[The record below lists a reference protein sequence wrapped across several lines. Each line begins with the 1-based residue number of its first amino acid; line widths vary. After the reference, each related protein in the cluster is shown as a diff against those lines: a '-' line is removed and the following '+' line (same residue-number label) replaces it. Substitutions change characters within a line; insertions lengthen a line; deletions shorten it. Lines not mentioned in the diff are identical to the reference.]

1 MIEPVRAAVSFA
13 ALLLVACGEERQ
25 GPREPDAGTV
35 ALGRAVYLEHC
46 AACHGGK
53 GEGAANG
60 QSPDVAGELP
70 PPPHD
75 STGHTWKH
83 ADGMLYRIVSGGW
96 RDPFNETERLTMP
109 AFRGVLAAAEIEAVV
124 IYLKTLWTPEQ
135 REFQWRESQDDP
147 FPRGA
152 AAGIPEGEDSI

>member
-1 MIEPVRAAVSFA
+1 MIESVRAVVGF

-53 GEGAANG
+53 GQGAANW
-60 QSPDVAGELP
+60 QSPDAAGELP

-75 STGHTWKH
+75 SAGHTWKH

-96 RDPFNETERLTMP
+96 RDPYNETERLTMP
-109 AFRGVLAAAEIEAVV
+109 AFGGVLAPAEIEAVV
-124 IYLKTLWTPEQ
+124 TYMKTMWTPAQ
-135 REFQWRESQDDP
+135 REFQRLESEDDP
-147 FPRGA
+147 FPHD
-152 AAGIPEGEDSI
+152 AAGGFAEGEEST